1 MSAIFYHDEE
11 QKSLAEKTMKEMKPE
26 FKAPISTLILPAGE
40 FYDAEE

>member
-11 QKSLAEKTMKEMKPE
+11 QKNLAEKTMKEMKPE
-26 FKAPISTLILPAGE
+26 FKAPISTLILPAEE